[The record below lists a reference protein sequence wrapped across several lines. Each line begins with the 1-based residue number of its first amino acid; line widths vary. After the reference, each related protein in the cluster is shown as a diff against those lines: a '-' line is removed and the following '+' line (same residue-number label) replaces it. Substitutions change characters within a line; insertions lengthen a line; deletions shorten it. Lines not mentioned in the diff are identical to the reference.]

1 MSYKEYVGM
10 SLELHLFF
18 DRIMKEHSFFIEMS
32 LTEKNKQEKNIANN
46 FQKLFSD
53 ILGKMVTLA
62 NGRINNNLLNSGE
75 IVTNKTLE
83 AERKSSNL
91 TQIQIDTNI
100 TLMESELKSG
110 NLIINEELVNAIS
123 NIIKST

>member
-1 MSYKEYVGM
+1 MLVCPWNYIC
-10 SLELHLFF
+10 FF

-53 ILGKMVTLA
+53 ILGKIVTLA

-123 NIIKST
+123 NILKST

>member
-53 ILGKMVTLA
+53 ILGK
-62 NGRINNNLLNSGE
+62 
-75 IVTNKTLE
+75 
-83 AERKSSNL
+83 
-91 TQIQIDTNI
+91 
-100 TLMESELKSG
+100 
-110 NLIINEELVNAIS
+110 
-123 NIIKST
+123 